1 MDNYDKDTFEN
12 SLKLL
17 AHRILP
23 EIKKYFSDEKI
34 QREYKEWLKEK
45 QKSKS

>member
-1 MDNYDKDTFEN
+1 MDNYDKDIFEN

-17 AHRILP
+17 AHRFLP
-23 EIKKYFSDEKI
+23 EIKNIFPMKNF
-34 QREYKEWLKEK
+34 KEWLKEK